1 MTSIPATSKVS
12 QPPQWS
18 ISNRTVIVS
27 ADGKRVLAVLNG
39 RDPLLL
45 PPGSVLR
52 FGDPLGELV
61 VTRLGVIVGEDGVV
75 VCVEAEPEPGHY
87 RAPAGPGRRAERP
100 GYLRP
105 VPIQTPWWS
114 RMSPGN
120 D

>member
-1 MTSIPATSKVS
+1 MTSIPTTSDGS
-12 QPPQWS
+12 QPRQWS
-18 ISNRTVIVS
+18 MSNRTVIVS
-27 ADGKRVLAVLNG
+27 AESKRVLAVLNG

-61 VTRLGVIVGEDGVV
+61 VTKVGVIVGEDGGV

-100 GYLRP
+100 GHLRP
-105 VPIQTPWWS
+105 VPSQPPWWS
-114 RMSPGN
+114 RMGPA
-120 D
+120 DD